1 MVWFPGKI
9 IICIF
14 KRDRGLE
21 RYVGNYLLLRPGRMR
36 CLSMTWADG
45 HIQRSA
51 ACFQLLL
58 FCLCHV
64 KHTWQDFIFGIMY
77 SMWLENQNSIHL
89 SWKCVCPVMGCLML
103 QFWIWDVCFWGLY
116 KLYLFTKCCSLFLQ
130 FNSLWFVQ
138 IRYIKASSHVR
149 VYWTCF
155 VQIEIV
161 TEN

>member
-77 SMWLENQNSIHL
+77 SMWLENQNSIRHENVFVL
-89 SWKCVCPVMGCLML
+89 SWVVWCYNSEFEMSVFEGFTSYIFLPNVAPYSCSLIHFDLCKSDILKHHLML
-103 QFWIWDVCFWGLY
+103 G
-116 KLYLFTKCCSLFLQ
+116 
-130 FNSLWFVQ
+130 
-138 IRYIKASSHVR
+138 YIGPALCR
-149 VYWTCF
+149 
-155 VQIEIV
+155 
-161 TEN
+161 